1 MKKIPL
7 NALMFCLAAGSS
19 WRGRPAAARA
29 GIGCFGAL
37 MLLLSGGCVP
47 TKDEIRAALHPE
59 AAPVARKAPT
69 RQEFRRAVA
78 KIEPIA
84 QTDVS
89 WAMSGM
95 KIVRGFEGGFGHA
108 DSHYLGK
115 VTGDFDCQGISLGV
129 SQWNIGQ
136 QSLSRILRD
145 TPVRTIEEIIRER
158 AKDRGEEIR
167 QALYLSL
174 DKDTK
179 PEALRLVRRW
189 QANSAEE
196 PCRKNRRGVIFID
209 KLAERDLQSILL
221 SPDIMLNQNAEIIK
235 DARRAD
241 GLAVE
246 WRRSFGSEGPPDIR
260 ERLVF
265 LDFIVQNGGMKGL
278 HGGIVK
284 DFIDDRLGQQPG
296 AGSDKKK
303 LFLDHVENWVL
314 SLQKDTHSREALKN
328 INRWRRDIDRISEA
342 DIYLLALGYLRADRA
357 SKEYAAVV
365 FNRKGL
371 LALGYGYIQGGFQD
385 FRPDLAVLARKLT
398 PTETPAPL

>member
-1 MKKIPL
+1 MI
-7 NALMFCLAAGSS
+7 AGAV
-19 WRGRPAAARA
+19 RGRPAVARA

-37 MLLLSGGCVP
+37 LLLLSGGCVP
-47 TKDEIRAALHPE
+47 TKEEVRTALRSE
-59 AAPVARKAPT
+59 AAPLTRKAPT
-69 RQEFRRAVA
+69 KQEFRRVVR
-78 KIEPIA
+78 KIEPAA

-145 TPVRTIEEIIRER
+145 TPARTVDEIIREH

-167 QALYLSL
+167 QALYLSMNDNTL
-174 DKDTK
+174 
-179 PEALRLVRRW
+179 PEALRMVRRW

-196 PCRKNRRGVIFID
+196 PCRKNRRGVIFTD
-209 KLAERDLQSILL
+209 KLVQRDLQNVLL
-221 SPDIMLNQNAEIIK
+221 SPDIVLNQNAEIIK

-241 GLAVE
+241 SLAVE

-296 AGSDKKK
+296 AGSDRKK
-303 LFLDHVENWVL
+303 LFLDHVESWAG
-314 SLQKDTHSREALKN
+314 SLAVDKHSREALRN
-328 INRWRRDIDRISEA
+328 IARWRRDIDRISEA
-342 DIYLLALGYLRADRA
+342 DIYLLALAYLRADRA
-357 SKEYAAVV
+357 TKEYAAVV

-371 LALGYGYIQGGFQD
+371 LALGYGYIYGSFQD

-398 PTETPAPL
+398 PAEAPAPL

>member
-1 MKKIPL
+1 MT
-7 NALMFCLAAGSS
+7 ALT
-19 WRGRPAAARA
+19 WRGRPAIARA

-47 TKDEIRAALHPE
+47 TKDEIRAALRPE

-69 RQEFRRAVA
+69 RQEFRRVVR
-78 KIEPIA
+78 KIEPAA

-95 KIVRGFEGGFGHA
+95 KIVRGFEGGFGHT
-108 DSHYLGK
+108 DIHYLGK

-145 TPVRTIEEIIRER
+145 TPTRTIDEIIREH

-167 QALYLSL
+167 QALYLSMNDNTL
-174 DKDTK
+174 

-196 PCRKNRRGVIFID
+196 PCRKNRHGVIFTD
-209 KLAERDLQSILL
+209 EFAQRDLQNVLL
-221 SPDIMLNQNAEIIK
+221 SPDIVLNQNTEIIK

-241 GLAVE
+241 RLALE

-284 DFIDDRLGQQPG
+284 DFIEAGLGQP
-296 AGSDKKK
+296 ASAASDKKK
-303 LFLDHVENWVL
+303 LFLDHVERWAG
-314 SLQKDTHSREALKN
+314 SLAVDKHSREALRN
-328 INRWRRDIDRISEA
+328 IARWRRDIDRISEA

-371 LALGYGYIQGGFQD
+371 LALGYGSIYGSFQD

-398 PTETPAPL
+398 PAETPAPL